1 MSNPKISEAPLLS
14 LFGSNA
20 AYYVLMYLENYEQ
33 GYASKIAKTFYMS
46 LNQAQKQLAK
56 FEKSGL
62 LVSRMEGTSR
72 VFYFKQ
78 SPITDELRKFLQSM
92 LDLLPASTIT
102 KFYRERRWPRREGK
116 R

>member
-14 LFGSNA
+14 LFGSKA
-20 AYYVLMYLENYEQ
+20 AYHVLMYLQNYEQ
-33 GYASKIAKTFYMS
+33 GYASKIARAFSMS
-46 LNQAQKQLAK
+46 LNQVQKQLTK
-56 FEKSGL
+56 FEESGL

-78 SPITDELRKFLQSM
+78 SPITEELRKFLQSM

-102 KFYRERRWPRREGK
+102 KYYRERRRPRRVGK
-116 R
+116 L